1 MMKIT
6 TLLILAMHGIPASAG
21 DSKLETPDQVRR
33 IMAQSICLAT
43 AYPGT
48 ALATDSDAVY
58 AVYATMLQVKSPL
71 DARRKV
77 AELAASSAPATPTP
91 VGNYNLALA
100 KCTLFAERRDVRAAL
115 GERRAKTK

>member
-1 MMKIT
+1 MKKIT
-6 TLLILAMHGIPASAG
+6 AFLIIALNATPAIAA
-21 DSKLETPDQVRR
+21 DSKPETPDQVRR

-71 DARRKV
+71 EARRRV
-77 AELAASSAPATPTP
+77 AELAASSAPATLTP
-91 VGNYNLALA
+91 VGNHNLALA

-115 GERRAKTK
+115 GDRRAKTK